1 MCMCVLLQN
10 VSIIIEQLLLYHLI
24 ENLTMQRSDYG
35 CVFVMA
41 VQLVELYLMQFCLY
55 IIFYCC

>member
-1 MCMCVLLQN
+1 MCVLLQN

-24 ENLTMQRSDYG
+24 ENLIMQRSGYS
-35 CVFVMA
+35 CVFVMV

-55 IIFYCC
+55 IIFYN